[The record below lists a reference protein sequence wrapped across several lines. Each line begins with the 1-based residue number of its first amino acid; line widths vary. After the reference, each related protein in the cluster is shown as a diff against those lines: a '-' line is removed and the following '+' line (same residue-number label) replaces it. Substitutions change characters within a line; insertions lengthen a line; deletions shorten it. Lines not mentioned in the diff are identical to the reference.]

1 MAKIQQSLIG
11 LVVDYDDVHCTTDTS
26 GNTKM
31 ISPNDLRRIIRSG
44 LLSFPVT
51 PFDAQDNFNA
61 AAFAKHLEWLG
72 DYPVAG
78 LIVAGGTGEMFS
90 LTPSEI
96 VDVVKTA
103 KSVSKD
109 APIISGCGYGTK
121 MACELARSI
130 EAAGGNGILLLPH
143 YLIGAPQDGIEAHIR
158 AVCNSTNMGVIVYN
172 RGSSRVTVDILQRL
186 ADQCPN
192 LIGFKDGTGDID
204 NVRRITIGLGDRL
217 AYIGGMP
224 THELYAQAYR
234 GAGMTTYSSAVFNFV
249 PETALAFHKAFSTGD
264 DTTCEALLQDFYYPF
279 AKIRDRKTGYAVSAI
294 KAGVAARG
302 FDTGPVRAP
311 LTDLT
316 GEEIEMIQN
325 LIKGR
330 K

>member
-1 MAKIQQSLIG
+1 
-11 LVVDYDDVHCTTDTS
+11 
-26 GNTKM
+26 M
-31 ISPNDLRRIIRSG
+31 ISPTDLRAIIRSG

-51 PFDAQDNFNA
+51 PFDADNNFNA
-61 AAFAKHLEWLG
+61 ASYAKHLEWLSS
-72 DYPVAG
+72 YPVAG

-103 KSVSKD
+103 KSVAKD

-121 MACELARSI
+121 MACELAQSI
-130 EAAGGNGILLLPH
+130 EAAGGDGILLLPH
-143 YLIGAPQDGIEAHIR
+143 YLIGAPQDGIESHIR
-158 AVCNSTNMGVIVYN
+158 AVCKSTNMGVIVYN
-172 RGSSRVTVDILQRL
+172 RGASRITVDILQRL
-186 ADQCPN
+186 ADDCPN

-204 NVRRITIGLGDRL
+204 TVRRVTLSLGDRL

-224 THELYAQAYR
+224 THELFAQAYR
-234 GAGMTTYSSAVFNFV
+234 GAGMATYSSAVFNFV
-249 PETALAFHKAFSTGD
+249 PETALAFHKAFTAGD
-264 DTTCEALLQDFYYPF
+264 DTTCEAMLQDFYYPF

-294 KAGVAARG
+294 KAGVAIRG
-302 FDTGPVRAP
+302 FNPGPVRSP

-316 GEEIEMIQN
+316 GAEIEMMRD

-330 K
+330 N

>member
-1 MAKIQQSLIG
+1 
-11 LVVDYDDVHCTTDTS
+11 
-26 GNTKM
+26 M
-31 ISPNDLRRIIRSG
+31 ISPNDLRPIIRSG

-51 PFDAQDNFNA
+51 PFDDQDDFNA
-61 AAFAKHLEWLG
+61 IAFANHLEWLS
-72 DYPVAG
+72 DFPVAG

-90 LTPSEI
+90 LTPTEI
-96 VDVVKTA
+96 VEVVKTA
-103 KSVSKD
+103 KAVAGD

-121 MACELARSI
+121 MACELAQSI
-130 EAAGGNGILLLPH
+130 EAAGGDGILLLPH

-172 RGSSRVTVDILQRL
+172 RGTSRVTVDILKRL
-186 ADQCPN
+186 ADECPN

-204 NVRRITIGLGDRL
+204 TVRRVTIGLGDRL

-224 THELYAQAYR
+224 THELFAQAYR
-234 GAGMTTYSSAVFNFV
+234 GAGMATYSSAVFNFV
-249 PETALAFHKAFSTGD
+249 PETALAFHKAFTAGD
-264 DTTCEALLQDFYYPF
+264 NATCEAMLQDFYYPF

-294 KAGVAARG
+294 KAGVAVRG
-302 FDTGPVRAP
+302 FDSGPVRSP

-316 GEEIEMIQN
+316 GEEIEMMQD